1 MIMSQSHLRTRNRI
15 FRKTLVCMLTL
26 TTLLLFTVFATPAVA
41 LSPGDTI
48 YLTAGEHTIA
58 SAKATFK
65 DESGGFIT
73 SDTGNTDGFID
84 MSYDTQKGVFWVE
97 IPSGAEK
104 VYFNVSFTEEGV
116 SQDQGFNPMQLS
128 NCDGNA
134 YDIVAGAWY
143 NLDSQQ
149 PTPPPEDTTP
159 ETTDETGRV
168 SYTDMNGGKT
178 QTITPSGDVGS
189 VDTSV
194 EVVSVDLSW
203 QAMEFTYTPSSK
215 GTWNPNTHSYD
226 GGSEASWSSTSN
238 QITVTNHSNVGI
250 TTSFAFQSEEDLG
263 LRGEFRNESNQT
275 VESLNLESAENPNGG
290 VGNAVTKTVTFH
302 ITSGSISEKTDSLGT
317 ITVRIDK
324 ISE

>member
-48 YLTAGEHTIA
+48 YLTAGEYTIT
-58 SAKATFK
+58 SAVATFK
-65 DESGGFIT
+65 DENNEIILIGSNGGLFA
-73 SDTGNTDGFID
+73 
-84 MSYDTQKGVFWVE
+84 MSYDTQKGVFEVE
-97 IPSGAEK
+97 IPSGAEE
-104 VYFNVSFTEEGV
+104 VYFAVSFTEEGV
-116 SQDQGFNPMQLS
+116 SQNHGLNPMSISELE
-128 NCDGNA
+128 GNTFN
-134 YDIVAGAWY
+134 IITNTWY

-226 GGSEASWSSTSN
+226 GGTEASWSSTSN

-250 TTSFAFQSEEDLG
+250 TTSFAFQSEEALS

-275 VESLNLESAENPNGG
+275 VTTVDLESAENPNGG
-290 VGNAVTKTVTFH
+290 AGNAVTKTVTFH

-317 ITVRIDK
+317 ITVTIDK
-324 ISE
+324 KAE